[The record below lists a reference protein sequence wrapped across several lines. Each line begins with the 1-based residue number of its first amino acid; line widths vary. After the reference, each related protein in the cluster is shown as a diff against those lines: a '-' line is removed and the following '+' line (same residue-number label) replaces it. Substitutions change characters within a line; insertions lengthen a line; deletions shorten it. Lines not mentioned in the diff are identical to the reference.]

1 MRTNFES
8 ALEKLLIHEGG
19 FVNHPADPGGMTNL
33 GVTKKVWEEWRGQ
46 PVDEAEMRSLN
57 PEKVAPLYKA
67 KYWDMVQGDR
77 LPHGVDMCVFDCA
90 VNSGVKRASKLL
102 QRAVGVEDDGVIGR
116 ATMAALEA
124 LNPDEVIDRFCAERL
139 TFLEALPTFATFGK
153 GWTRRV
159 AQVREESQ
167 NLA

>member
-1 MRTNFES
+1 MRSNFDV
-8 ALEKLLIHEGG
+8 ALLKLLVHEGG

-33 GVTKKVWEEWRGQ
+33 GVTKKVWEEWRNQ
-46 PVDEAEMRSLN
+46 PVDEAEMRALS

-102 QRAVGVEDDGVIGR
+102 QRAVGVDDDGVIGR
-116 ATMAALEA
+116 ATIAAVEA
-124 LNPDEVIDRFCAERL
+124 LNLEEVIDRFCAERL
-139 TFLEALPTFATFGK
+139 TFLEALPTFTTFGK

>member
-1 MRTNFES
+1 MKTNFEA
-8 ALEKLLIHEGG
+8 ALIALLKSEGG

-46 PVDEAEMRSLN
+46 PIDEAEMRALS

-67 KYWDMVQGDR
+67 KYWDMVQGDK
-77 LPHGVDMCVFDCA
+77 LPSGVDFCVFDCA

-102 QRAVGVEDDGVIGR
+102 QRAVGVDDDGVIGR
-116 ATMAALEA
+116 ATMTAVEA

-153 GWTRRV
+153 GWTTRV
-159 AQVREESQ
+159 SKVRDESQ